1 MPRAGL
7 SRSAVVALA
16 LEVADDGGPD
26 GFTGLTLAA
35 VAARAGVAVPS
46 LYKHVHGLDD
56 LRRAVALVCVEEFTA
71 LLAATVDQVG
81 THPATADP
89 AATVRALAHVTRDH
103 ARHHPA
109 RYSAVQ
115 GGSWA
120 RDPLAGEVQR
130 AGARSVE
137 VIAAALARTGL
148 PPERTV
154 DAVRTFRAVV
164 HGFVSLELEGG
175 FGLPDDVGA
184 SFDYALDRLSG

>member
-1 MPRAGL
+1 M
-7 SRSAVVALA
+7 VALA
-16 LEVADDGGPD
+16 LEVADDGGPG
-26 GFTGLTLAA
+26 GFAGLTLAA

-71 LLAATVDQVG
+71 VLLAAASVAEPTS
-81 THPATADP
+81 PADP
-89 AATVRALAHVTRDH
+89 AGPDPDPATTVRALARATRDH

-120 RDPLAGEVQR
+120 RDPQAVDVQR

-137 VIAAALARTGL
+137 VIGQALARAGL
-148 PPERTV
+148 PAERTV
-154 DAVRTFRAVV
+154 DAVRTFRATV
-164 HGFVSLELEGG
+164 HGFVSLELDGG
-175 FGLPDDVGA
+175 FGLPDDLDV
-184 SFDYALDRLSG
+184 SFEYALDRLVGA